1 MRRPTHRA
9 LASSYWKLVA
19 RVARRQVLSLVPR
32 RNGFEHYDAR
42 RYRAWVARHDTLD
55 EAGRE
60 ALRHRLAGLADP
72 PLVSVA
78 MATYETPERYL
89 REAIASVQAQIYPHW
104 ELCIAD
110 DASASP
116 DVRRILAEEA
126 GADERIKVTYRER
139 NGHISAALN
148 SALALAA
155 GEFVAFLDHD
165 DRLPEN
171 ALAEVA
177 LELGRH
183 PDAELV
189 YSDEDKLDT
198 RGRRCEP
205 YFKPDWNPEL
215 LESANYVC
223 HLTVLRRE
231 LVDRVGGLR
240 EGFEGSQDY
249 DLVLRATGEIDDPDR
264 IRHIPRVLYHWRRH
278 WRSTAMRQGSKSYA
292 FAAAER
298 ALAERHAEDG
308 VEVEAGPV
316 PGTYHLRHPLPA
328 RPPLVTLIVP
338 TRDGHERL
346 RRCVESIETQSTYRH
361 RELLVVDNGS
371 TNPDTRDYLAELAT
385 RAGTRVLSYGGRFN
399 FSAIN
404 NLAAGKAKGD
414 VLAFVN
420 DDVEAVSRDWLEEM
434 LGHAVRAQIGAVGAK
449 LTYPDGRIQH
459 AGVALGIGGVAGHTH
474 RRFPDG
480 DPGYFSRLVCTQ
492 AVSAV
497 TAACMLLRREVFEAA
512 GGFDEENLAIAFND
526 IDLCL
531 RVRELGFRNVWTPY
545 AVLRHAESSSRGYE
559 RTPSKRIRFAVEARY
574 MKRRWGSALV
584 ADPYYNP
591 NLTLD
596 SEDLQVANVPRTP
609 SSVGAPAS
617 PAQV

>member
-1 MRRPTHRA
+1 LT
-9 LASSYWKLVA
+9 
-19 RVARRQVLSLVPR
+19 
-32 RNGFEHYDAR
+32 
-42 RYRAWVARHDTLD
+42 
-55 EAGRE
+55 
-60 ALRHRLAGLADP
+60 
-72 PLVSVA
+72 
-78 MATYETPERYL
+78 
-89 REAIASVQAQIYPHW
+89 
-104 ELCIAD
+104 
-110 DASASP
+110 
-116 DVRRILAEEA
+116 
-126 GADERIKVTYRER
+126 
-139 NGHISAALN
+139 
-148 SALALAA
+148 LAA

-171 ALAEVA
+171 ALAEVV
-177 LELGRH
+177 LELDRH
-183 PDAELV
+183 PDAQLV
-189 YSDEDKLDT
+189 YSDEDKLDA

-205 YFKPDWNPEL
+205 HFKPDWNPEL
-215 LESANYVC
+215 LESINYVC

-231 LVDRVGGLR
+231 LVERIGGLR

-249 DLVLRATGEIDDPDR
+249 DLVLRATGEIDDPER
-264 IRHIPRVLYHWRRH
+264 IRHVPRVLYHWRRH
-278 WRSTAMRQGSKSYA
+278 WGSTAMRQGSKSYA

-298 ALAERHAEDG
+298 ALVERHAEDG

-316 PGTYHLRHPLPA
+316 PGTHHLRHPLPDS
-328 RPPLVTLIVP
+328 PPLVTLIVP

-346 RRCVESIETQSTYRH
+346 RRCVDSIETQSTYRQ
-361 RELLVVDNGS
+361 RELLVVDNDS
-371 TNPDTRDYLAELAT
+371 TNPDTRDYLAELDA

-404 NLAAGKAKGD
+404 NLAAGKAEGD

-420 DDVEAVSRDWLEEM
+420 DDVEAVSADWLEEM
-434 LGHAVRAQIGAVGAK
+434 LGHAMRGEIGAVGAK

-459 AGVALGIGGVAGHTH
+459 AGVALGIGGVAGHMH

-480 DPGYFSRLVCTQ
+480 DPGYFSRLGCTQ

-512 GGFDEENLAIAFND
+512 RGFDEENLAIAFND

-531 RVRELGFRNVWTPY
+531 RVRELGFRNVWTPH

-596 SEDLQVANVPRTP
+596 AEDLRVANVPRNR
-609 SSVGAPAS
+609 SSAGAPTAA
-617 PAQV
+617 AQA